1 MGVLTKLYTTM
12 ENDEKL
18 ESWRKNE
25 PKEKE
30 FDASTIVYGLI
41 FVLYLILAV
50 VLGVFMFKKSQRK
63 RKREEQQESER
74 KMEREKK
81 MMEQQMMLLQQKQKL
96 LEMQAQCMQ
105 EERPGAGGTSIDFK
119 VNDVKETTFES
130 PTEEEI
136 KQLMEKPRPLGEKKE
151 S

>member
-50 VLGVFMFKKSQRK
+50 VLGVFMFKKSQKK
-63 RKREEQQESER
+63 RKREEREENER
-74 KMEREKK
+74 KMDR
-81 MMEQQMMLLQQKQKL
+81 EQQMMLLQQKQKL
-96 LEMQAQCMQ
+96 LEMQAQTMQ
-105 EERPGAGGTSIDFK
+105 EEKRGAAAGGTSIDFK

-136 KQLMEKPRPLGEKKE
+136 KELMEKPKSLGEKKE

>member
-1 MGVLTKLYTTM
+1 M
-12 ENDEKL
+12 N
-18 ESWRKNE
+18 
-25 PKEKE
+25 
-30 FDASTIVYGLI
+30 FI
-41 FVLYLILAV
+41 
-50 VLGVFMFKKSQRK
+50 MFSKRSQRK

-105 EERPGAGGTSIDFK
+105 EERRGAGGTSVDFK